1 MFPLVGWTITMQMKL
16 MVQFVPPAAL
26 HPLYSPS
33 AHRLLFPFFFSFGF
47 FRPYSSSYIVCAN
60 VVNVPLSRRFG
71 EQLTLLCCTL
81 YFFTRHLDSLFDV
94 FFCCQALECAT
105 LPSTI
110 EFDSLLTVGGRIV
123 WLLRAE
129 VFDRW
134 EFTFSP
140 NLLLLAQLLVYES
153 WSVLE
158 VEWFRPLETTTKKPI
173 VFILLIFYG
182 GYSVRKGSVLKPSSK
197 ECLIN
202 LHSSYAD
209 FFPYFYE
216 FSLLN
221 SKTKKQGRNEK
232 QNFAF
237 RSVDTETEE

>member
-1 MFPLVGWTITMQMKL
+1 MNQWKTAVWQRGFQQLPIYVTLQPTALSDTIGSHSEWWLVKNQKKKVSWIYHLVIPGISEFRRWKDGTKGELPMFPLVGWTITMQMKL

-26 HPLYSPS
+26 HPLFPICPS
-33 AHRLLFPFFFSFGF
+33 AIH
-47 FRPYSSSYIVCAN
+47 SSYIVCAN

-105 LPSTI
+105 SPSTI

-158 VEWFRPLETTTKKPI
+158 WFRPLETTTKKPI

-182 GYSVRKGSVLKPSSK
+182 G
-197 ECLIN
+197 
-202 LHSSYAD
+202 
-209 FFPYFYE
+209 
-216 FSLLN
+216 
-221 SKTKKQGRNEK
+221 
-232 QNFAF
+232 
-237 RSVDTETEE
+237 